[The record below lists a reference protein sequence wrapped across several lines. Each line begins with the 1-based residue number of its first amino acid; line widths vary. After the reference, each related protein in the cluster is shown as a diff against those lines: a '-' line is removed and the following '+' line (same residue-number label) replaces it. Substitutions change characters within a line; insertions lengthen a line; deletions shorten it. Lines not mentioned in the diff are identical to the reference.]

1 MNPLSTGRAAAT
13 IVRQRARAVSGAS
26 LVFVLLL
33 GVTVALAVGLPRHY
47 QDALDEALR
56 RTIAEV
62 PSVIRDFQLTQ
73 TASLPPGTP
82 EDPLREVRAAGAAL
96 DTEMPDSVRAL
107 IADGHVVV
115 DSVEFVADSLGF
127 AEDVPV
133 GITQVKL
140 RIQDGVDAHI
150 AWAEGRPPAA
160 IQERVEPPGEPGAG
174 PFDAYEVAF
183 STETM
188 DTLRLEVGDELV
200 MTPDPNDLVVD
211 RYGGPMAE
219 NPVMAR
225 IVGRFDIVDPAD
237 PYWFEDPGL
246 REVSRVPISIE
257 LAIHH
262 ATALVHPGA
271 YPRMLGVDAIP
282 TSVAL
287 PLRYAWRRSIDPARF
302 DAARLPTLTSDITR
316 LLARYPFSAT
326 NTLDAPPSMRW
337 GMLAL
342 LERHDL
348 QQRTAS
354 VTLALVALG
363 PLATAG
369 GALALVALLVAR
381 RRAASDAMLR
391 ARGGTGA
398 VVLLAALLEALVL
411 VVPTVVLGAVTGWLL
426 TAGRPP
432 DGIVATGAVMAG
444 VAVALLVAVAMP
456 GARGAV
462 RGSLSASGR
471 VVEPRGTRHRRLVIE
486 GTIVVV
492 AVMAAVA
499 LRSRGAG
506 DGRGPAGLD
515 PLLAAVPVLV
525 ALAAALVL
533 LRLYPFPLHALAALA
548 ARGRGLIPTF
558 PLWGAARHSR
568 LVTIP
573 LLVILVATAM
583 GAFSAAI
590 LQTVREGQLAAA
602 WRAVGADWRI
612 DGDRRVGVP
621 GAIDPSAIPGIE
633 GATAIVEI
641 DGRVRTETAR
651 RNPVRVD
658 GIDPAWLQYLS
669 RDAPVPLDLPMALER
684 TDWAPTTGTDADPIP
699 VLVTADAA
707 ARAGMGAGATF
718 HLSVSGIEAA
728 ATIVDITETLPGGD
742 AEEPSVIAPLDA
754 LRIAYPGVRWLPTSW
769 LLRGPASAGPAV
781 QEAVAPYGDIL
792 AVRSRDA
799 VDRGLRDA
807 PVVSIVRDGINVAIG
822 IAVAYAGL
830 SLLAGLTLAI
840 ATRRRDLHIL
850 RTLGLSTRGLSSSI
864 VIEQIPLVLVAVV
877 GGAAVGIVTAWLLG
891 PSVGLEA
898 YADGRSALP
907 VAIDPLSTVLVG
919 VVPTAVGVVA
929 VVLATLLS
937 RRADLAGAVR
947 FHDAA

>member
-1 MNPLSTGRAAAT
+1 MSPLATGRAAAT
-13 IVRQRARAVSGAS
+13 IVRHRTRALSGAS
-26 LVFVLLL
+26 VVFVLLL
-33 GVTVALAVGLPRHY
+33 GITVALAVGLPRHY
-47 QDALDEALR
+47 QDALDDALR

-62 PSVIRDFQLTQ
+62 PSVTRDFQFTR
-73 TASLPPGTP
+73 TASLPPGSP
-82 EDPLREVRAAGAAL
+82 DDPLSEVRAAGAAL
-96 DTEMPDSVRAL
+96 DAEMPDSVRSL
-107 IADGHVVV
+107 VSDGHVVV
-115 DSVEFVADSLGF
+115 DSVEFVVDSLGF
-127 AEDVPV
+127 TEEPPV

-140 RIQDGVDAHI
+140 RIQDGVEERI
-150 AWAEGRPPAA
+150 AWVEGRSPEALD
-160 IQERVEPPGEPGAG
+160 ERVPLPADRGAG
-174 PFDAYEVAF
+174 VLDAYEVAF
-183 STETM
+183 SSEAM
-188 DTLRLEVGDELV
+188 HTLQLEVGDELV
-200 MTPDPNDLVVD
+200 MSPDANDLIVD
-211 RYGGPMAE
+211 RYGGPAGE
-219 NPVMAR
+219 GFVVAR
-225 IVGRFDIVDPAD
+225 IVGRFDVVDPTD

-257 LAIHH
+257 LAFHH

-271 YPRMLGVDAIP
+271 YPRMLGVDATP

-302 DAARLPTLTSDITR
+302 DAARLPALTSDITR
-316 LLARYPFSAT
+316 LLARFPFSAT
-326 NTLDAPPSMRW
+326 NTLDDPPSLRW
-337 GMLAL
+337 GMLDL

-363 PLATAG
+363 PLATAA
-369 GALALVALLVAR
+369 GALALVAMLAAR

-391 ARGGTGA
+391 SRGGSGA
-398 VVLLAALLEALVL
+398 IVLLAALLEAVAL
-411 VVPTVVLGAVTGWLL
+411 VVPTVILGAIAGWLL

-432 DGIVATGAVMAG
+432 DGIVPTSVAMAA
-444 VAVALLVAVAMP
+444 VAVAALVAVAIP
-456 GARGAV
+456 QARGAL
-462 RGSLSASGR
+462 RDPLAAGGR
-471 VVEPRGTRHRRLVIE
+471 AVEPRGTRQRRLVIE

-492 AVMAAVA
+492 AIMAAVA

-506 DGRGPAGLD
+506 DGRGPAGVD

-533 LRLYPFPLHALAALA
+533 LRVYPFPLHALAALA
-548 ARGRGLIPTF
+548 SRGRGLIPTF

-590 LQTVREGQLAAA
+590 LHTVREGQLTAA

-612 DGDRRVGVP
+612 DGDRRVGIP
-621 GAIDPSAIPGIE
+621 GAIDPTTIAGIE
-633 GATAIVEI
+633 GATALVEI

-669 RDAPVPLDLPMALER
+669 RDAPVPVDVPDSLER
-684 TDWAPTTGTDADPIP
+684 TDWAPTTGADADPLP
-699 VLVTADAA
+699 VVVSPDAA
-707 ARAGMGAGATF
+707 ARAGMGVGTAF
-718 HLSVSGIEAA
+718 HLTISGIEAA
-728 ATIVDITETLPGGD
+728 ATVVDIADPLPGGD
-742 AEEPSVIAPLDA
+742 PDEPSVVVPLDA
-754 LRIAYPGVRWLPTSW
+754 LRIAYPGVRWQPTSW

-781 QEAVAPYGDIL
+781 LEAVSPYGEVL

-799 VDRGLRDA
+799 VDRALRDA

-864 VIEQIPLVLVAVV
+864 VIEQVPLVLVAVV

-898 YADGRSALP
+898 YADGRGTLP
-907 VAIDPLSTVLVG
+907 VAIDPLATVLVG
-919 VVPTAVGVVA
+919 IVPTAVGVVA